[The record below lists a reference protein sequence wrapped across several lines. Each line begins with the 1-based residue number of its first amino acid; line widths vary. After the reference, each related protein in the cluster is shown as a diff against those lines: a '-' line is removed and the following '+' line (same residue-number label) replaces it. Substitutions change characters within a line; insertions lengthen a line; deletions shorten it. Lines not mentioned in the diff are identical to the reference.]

1 MAVQSYTKEH
11 LMAEQNTKSGNKFL
25 IPVILLVAAVAVGW
39 VISSETKTTADGT
52 QIEASADGM
61 NSIAPASGSE
71 APAATT
77 EPTPLPVE
85 ENMGVST
92 EVPGEEVIA
101 EEGEEGV
108 APELLAPQAGTPAPV
123 AEEMK
128 TEGEKAMEQTTEQMT
143 EDAAKATDS
152 VEQAAPAPEA
162 VAPVTPSPEASV
174 EPKADE
180 TKTPAPAQ

>member
-1 MAVQSYTKEH
+1 
-11 LMAEQNTKSGNKFL
+11 MAEQNTKSGNKVF

-39 VISSETKTTADGT
+39 VISSESKTSTEGT
-52 QIEASADGM
+52 QIEATADSM

-71 APAATT
+71 TPAATT
-77 EPTPLPVE
+77 EPAPLPVE
-85 ENMGVST
+85 EDKAVTT
-92 EVPGEEVIA
+92 EMPGEEVIA

-128 TEGEKAMEQTTEQMT
+128 AEGEKAIEQTTEQMT
-143 EDAAKATDS
+143 EDAAKAVDS
-152 VEQAAPAPEA
+152 VEQAVPSTEA
-162 VAPVTPSPEASV
+162 VAPVTPSPEAPV